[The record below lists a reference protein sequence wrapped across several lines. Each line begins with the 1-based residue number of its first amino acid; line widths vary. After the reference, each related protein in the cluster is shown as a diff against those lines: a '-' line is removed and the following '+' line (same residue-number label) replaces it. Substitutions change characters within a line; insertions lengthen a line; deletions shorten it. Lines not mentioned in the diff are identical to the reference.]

1 MDIGP
6 EMVRR
11 SQLRYRWEWIDLPI
25 ALWISFW
32 IAFIL
37 TILSF
42 GFFLIWLGMSLM
54 ITIVFTYIA
63 NKAMPLK
70 SKVTPSNHPTVDRM
84 CDGASRELDMKRPRV
99 YLNDSKD
106 VNAYSRGILSPIIV
120 LQKGIIDLMD
130 QEEVNFVIGHEMGH
144 IKMRHAPIRTLFE
157 SSMVRVPLLLYPPM
171 FIFRMLFLRG
181 RLSRSMEFSADR
193 AGLHATG
200 DIRSAVRCIIKL
212 STREKSVDP
221 EDVEEAINME
231 MGDIAGMRR
240 SRLISRTLSTH
251 PDGLRRIEE
260 LVRYSKRTGVG
271 WPEGVYTTG

>member
-1 MDIGP
+1 
-6 EMVRR
+6 MVRR
-11 SQLRYRWEWIDLPI
+11 SQLRYRWEWIDLLI

-32 IAFIL
+32 IAVIL
-37 TILSF
+37 TIVSF
-42 GFFLIWLGMSLM
+42 GFFLIWLGLSLL
-54 ITIVFTYIA
+54 ITIVITYIA

-70 SKVTPSNHPTVDRM
+70 AKVTPENHPTIDQM
-84 CDGASRELDMKRPRV
+84 CDGSSRELGMKRPRV
-99 YLNDSKD
+99 YVNDSEG

-130 QEEVNFVIGHEMGH
+130 QEEVMFVIGHEMGH

-181 RLSRSMEFSADR
+181 RLSRSMEFTADR
-193 AGLHATG
+193 AALHATG

-212 STREKSVDP
+212 NTREKSVDP
-221 EDVEEAINME
+221 GDVDEAISME
-231 MGDIAGMRR
+231 MGDIAGMKR

-260 LVRYSKRTGVG
+260 LVRYSRRTGVG
-271 WPEGVYTTG
+271 WPEGGSGE